1 MLVVKLS
8 GSMMI
13 VVECSL
19 ILFIVLT
26 CASSS
31 SNLGSIGGSWCVAC
45 GVLGADLVWFEVGCT
60 ISCVGSWRLSSWL
73 VMFFDLLGRD
83 GVDGVCVAALWSG
96 VGGSAIVVGMGVSR
110 RGSCGLVAL
119 VSLGGGTVVGCG
131 GASVMWC
138 RSCWA
143 LVSL

>member
-1 MLVVKLS
+1 M
-8 GSMMI
+8 
-13 VVECSL
+13 
-19 ILFIVLT
+19 
-26 CASSS
+26 
-31 SNLGSIGGSWCVAC
+31 WCVTC
-45 GVLGADLVWFEVGCT
+45 GVLGTGFLWIGVGSPT
-60 ISCVGSWRLSSWL
+60 SCVGSWRLSSWF
-73 VMFFDLLGRD
+73 VVFCGLLGRD

-119 VSLGGGTVVGCG
+119 VSLGGGAVVGCG

-138 RSCWA
+138 SSCWA